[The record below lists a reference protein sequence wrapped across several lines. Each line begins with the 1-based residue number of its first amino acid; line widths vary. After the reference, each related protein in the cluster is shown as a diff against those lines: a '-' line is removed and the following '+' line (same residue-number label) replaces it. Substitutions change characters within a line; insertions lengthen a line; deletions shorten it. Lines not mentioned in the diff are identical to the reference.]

1 MTLFSEKV
9 LISNRCISGLMSNLI
24 KISLT
29 DPYLEWLELSLWD
42 VQVVVL
48 YGLVFSELVG
58 GMDLANKIFV
68 WSWVLWTTLLS
79 LNHCDWQTSLLQNF
93 VLHTLRDEKYVWDD
107 YRWWRKLNQDIYL
120 GRNQLPK
127 PFLILPSLNELK
139 TFFPISRLYI
149 PTV

>member
-1 MTLFSEKV
+1 MSALFIILVSLTMTLFSEKV

-24 KISLT
+24 KKSLT

-93 VLHTLRDEKYVWDD
+93 ACFAPHTTYSWNIKWQ
-107 YRWWRKLNQDIYL
+107 KCAHMGLNGFHIKCR
-120 GRNQLPK
+120 GC
-127 PFLILPSLNELK
+127 LK
-139 TFFPISRLYI
+139 KK
-149 PTV
+149 